1 MRKFAT
7 DHQTT
12 GASNRVAVI
21 PNTVTTAAVK
31 ACNPPSIAEDDIPF
45 ASGTAE
51 PSMEMRRPSPNS
63 LQAKPSCPTASETS
77 CAPKL
82 RDQERALISHAKVCR
97 QAHVLIS

>member
-7 DHQTT
+7 DHQQ

-21 PNTVTTAAVK
+21 PNTVTTTAVK

-51 PSMEMRRPSPNS
+51 PSMEMRRPSPS
-63 LQAKPSCPTASETS
+63 SFPAKPSCPTASEAS
-77 CAPKL
+77 CAPRL
-82 RDQERALISHAKVCR
+82 RDQERRLYRMQKSVAMRMS
-97 QAHVLIS
+97 